1 MFFSDGGFKK
11 LMLAE
16 DLSVC
21 IYICLSHVY
30 SFFSLVFFFK
40 TLGLRE
46 SVAVSSVFF
55 QQLYLMLNHFRA
67 ACMATWN
74 TTSCCLSVS
83 EATDVQMYRRCYL
96 LKPYFTTRVLGLL
109 QAVCCSSDPQFTSSA
124 ITKNTQEVK
133 SCILWNVTG
142 SLFSPMAPVECPI
155 KLLDGN

>member
-1 MFFSDGGFKK
+1 MQGLLATIIRETKNPVCCDVFFDGAFKK
-11 LMLAE
+11 LTLAE

-67 ACMATWN
+67 ACMAT
-74 TTSCCLSVS
+74 
-83 EATDVQMYRRCYL
+83 
-96 LKPYFTTRVLGLL
+96 
-109 QAVCCSSDPQFTSSA
+109 
-124 ITKNTQEVK
+124 
-133 SCILWNVTG
+133 
-142 SLFSPMAPVECPI
+142 
-155 KLLDGN
+155 